1 MLVQD
6 VTWLPIVLS
15 LAGFGAFILA
25 GAALRSLYAGS
36 SRAARSCARYSVA
49 LGTLAVVLC
58 ALWLSAVVLW
68 PLEAAGFEG
77 RSVPVYLL
85 RRPMIAIV
93 ASSALAFV
101 ALPFALLVLR
111 AVARRATSARWSA
124 ELAGKDGQ
132 VGRDFVDRL
141 P

>member
-1 MLVQD
+1 MPVQD
-6 VTWLPIVLS
+6 ATWFSIVLS

-25 GAALRSLYAGS
+25 GAALLSLYAGS
-36 SRAARSCARYSVA
+36 SRVALTCARYSVV
-49 LGTLAVVLC
+49 LGTLAVVFC
-58 ALWLSAVVLW
+58 ALWLSAMVLW

-77 RSVPVYLL
+77 RNVPVYLL
-85 RRPMIAIV
+85 RRPMGAIV

-111 AVARRATSARWSA
+111 TLARRATSARWST

-132 VGRDFVDRL
+132 VEHDFVHRM